1 MASQTLDPGIELDVM
16 IIGAGLS
23 GIGAAWHL
31 QDKCPGRSFGILE
44 ARSDLGG
51 TWDLFRYPG
60 IRSDSD
66 MYTFGYNFRPW
77 MDGKVF
83 ADGPSI
89 RNYVRDTA
97 READIES
104 RIQFDTR
111 VTAVRWDTAS
121 ARWSI
126 EATGPDGV
134 QTWTAR
140 FVILCSGYYRYSEG
154 YMPDF
159 PGRARFTGDVIHP
172 QLWDESYDYS
182 GKKTV
187 IIGSGA
193 TAVTLVPA
201 MADKAA
207 HVTMLQRSPSYIAA
221 RPSRDGIADFLRK
234 ILPSRLA
241 YTLTRIKNVAQG
253 MFFFNL
259 ARRAPNMARKSI
271 LKDIRTALGE
281 DFDVET
287 HFSPPYNPWDQRF
300 CMAPD
305 GDFFEVLKSGQATIE
320 TDHIETFTETGIQL
334 KSGKHLE
341 ADLIIPATGLSM
353 QIGGGM
359 EIEVD
364 GPRPRT
370 RPRDLSRHD
379 AVPHPQSGAV
389 LWLYQCQLDAE
400 DRSDL
405 RARVPHA
412 QSHGAHRGR
421 LCLAGAA
428 CRPGNPTADRF
439 LIGLCET
446 RGARPATPGHG
457 GSVAHLS
464 ELRHGHDH
472 HPLWQAGC
480 RPSQIWHRRG
490 PGGEHTRQRAGSS
503 SGGVIGLSQN
513 RQSCVEA
520 IWLECFEIEATR
532 TP

>member
-364 GPRPRT
+364 GAPVHAPDHVTYRGMMLSHIPNLALCFGYTNASWTLKIDLTCERVCRMLNHMARTGADYASPEPPADLETQPLIDFSSGYVKRAEPDLPRQGMAAPWRT
-370 RPRDLSRHD
+370 
-379 AVPHPQSGAV
+379 
-389 LWLYQCQLDAE
+389 YQNYVMDMITIRYGKLDDGHLRFGTAG
-400 DRSDL
+400 DR
-405 RARVPHA
+405 
-412 QSHGAHRGR
+412 
-421 LCLAGAA
+421 AA
-428 CRPGNPTADRF
+428 N
-439 LIGLCET
+439 T
-446 RGARPATPGHG
+446 RG
-457 GSVAHLS
+457 S
-464 ELRHGHDH
+464 EPVR
-472 HPLWQAGC
+472 QAA
-480 RPSQIWHRRG
+480 
-490 PGGEHTRQRAGSS
+490 E
-503 SGGVIGLSQN
+503 
-513 RQSCVEA
+513 
-520 IWLECFEIEATR
+520 
-532 TP
+532 